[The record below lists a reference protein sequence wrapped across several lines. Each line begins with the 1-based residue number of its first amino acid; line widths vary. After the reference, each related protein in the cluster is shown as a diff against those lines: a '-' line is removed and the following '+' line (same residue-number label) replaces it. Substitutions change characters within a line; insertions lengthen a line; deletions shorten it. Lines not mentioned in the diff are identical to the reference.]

1 MTNDEYVS
9 PTWNATHALV
19 STAKVPTMRV
29 GFQPVIPSPVTD
41 YATVRKSLQNF
52 QSVRKQLNPSQP
64 AIPVFCD
71 EGVYHTVADIVM
83 KEYDQFLDIHGMMGN
98 FH

>member
-64 AIPVFCD
+64 VIPVFC
-71 EGVYHTVADIVM
+71 TVVDIVM